1 MVSLWESVGDGEMGG
16 IAIGSRWVV
25 IVEWGVEG
33 DKEDW
38 EGVIELGIEGNGVLC
53 EFWSVDGK
61 SVELGRLKG
70 GGVGEW

>member
-16 IAIGSRWVV
+16 FVIGSRWAV
-25 IVEWGVEG
+25 IVEWGLEG

-38 EGVIELGIEGNGVLC
+38 EGVIELGIEGNGVFC

-61 SVELGRLKG
+61 SVELDRL
-70 GGVGEW
+70 